1 MDDTGKSDFTQ
12 QIKIWINRLIN
23 QTKKVFPTFKQKV
36 KEIFNGDQ
44 NSIDGETDIDYAIG
58 SKISQ
63 NVEAYTEA
71 ELAQHGFRLKSPE
84 ILRILIKWIDE
95 LAAVFLNSTEKILD
109 NRVGFK
115 SSFKLS
121 ITLT

>member
-1 MDDTGKSDFTQ
+1 
-12 QIKIWINRLIN
+12 
-23 QTKKVFPTFKQKV
+23 
-36 KEIFNGDQ
+36 
-44 NSIDGETDIDYAIG
+44 
-58 SKISQ
+58 
-63 NVEAYTEA
+63 VEAYTEA